1 MRCVMAENETK
12 PAVSALEDVDVQV
25 AHVMSDTV
33 NIAQD
38 AQSHAKQT
46 AEEFARVV
54 RNKGSRFAK
63 VVSGKSKEYASVAF
77 EKSKV
82 IAGNTID
89 KTKGFAEVTSLK
101 MKVSSQKDMIKRNY
115 VKLGEIFYLNNGEIN
130 KQDCIEIFSK
140 IDDSLQ
146 KISEYENQIK
156 NIK

>member
-1 MRCVMAENETK
+1 MAENETK
-12 PAVSALEDVDVQV
+12 LTITTVEDTKVLDVPV
-25 AHVMSDTV
+25 VSDTV
-33 NIAQD
+33 KIAED

-54 RNKGSRFAK
+54 KSKGSRFAK

-89 KTKGFAEVTSLK
+89 KTKGFAEVASLR
-101 MKVSSQKDMIKRNY
+101 MKVSSQRDVIKRNY
-115 VKLGEIFYLNNGEIN
+115 AKLGEIFYLNNGEIK
-130 KQDCIEIFSK
+130 KQDCIELFSK

-146 KISEYENQIK
+146 KISEYEKQIK